1 MEKTSKLEDI
11 FTANI
16 ADIGE
21 GGLLWKSVKVAET
34 NHGPW
39 GDIGSDQT
47 ESATADLDYG
57 VSCLG
62 AKSYKHQSRLK
73 SLLARNDRNAFNVLM
88 GAAKD
93 RNALPKEHYQAK
105 KNI

>member
-1 MEKTSKLEDI
+1 MEQTSKLEDI

-16 ADIGE
+16 ADTGE

-34 NHGPW
+34 NNGPW

-62 AKSYKHQSRLK
+62 AKSYKHQSRLE
-73 SLLARNDRNAFNVLM
+73 SQLARNDRNVRIQCAD
-88 GAAKD
+88 GGGQRSQRIAQG
-93 RNALPKEHYQAK
+93 ALPS
-105 KNI
+105 